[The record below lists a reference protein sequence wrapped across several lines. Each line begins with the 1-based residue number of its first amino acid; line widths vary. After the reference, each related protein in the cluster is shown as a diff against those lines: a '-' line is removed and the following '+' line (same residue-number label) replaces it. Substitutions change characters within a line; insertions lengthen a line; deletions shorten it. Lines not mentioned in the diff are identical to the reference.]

1 MKKILVLV
9 VACLAMLMLA
19 GCSSTETLTPSSLTE
34 VVKGEYLDD
43 EVGVVVLGTP
53 GMLRV
58 GVVNNTDGM
67 VTFDVN
73 RSVVA
78 VYGQTVRLLDG
89 QTRMINSNL
98 AQATYSVAP
107 GTMVTRELY
116 PEMFQGVAFANAT
129 SLTLTLVVDGEDKFV
144 NVPLA
149 CLLVDEDGNVPG
161 EYVGTVS
168 WEGSFWQPLFI
179 GSPTGKM
186 EERLAEEA
194 REQYGPQAM
203 LGSIDYSQE
212 WSAKSLILDFN
223 LLGYVVNAEGEAD
236 VYLPEGV

>member
-9 VACLAMLMLA
+9 MACLAMLMLA
-19 GCSSTETLTPSSLTE
+19 GCSSTEMLKPSSLTE

-43 EVGVVVLGTP
+43 EVGVVVFGTP
-53 GMLRV
+53 GMLHV

-73 RSVVA
+73 RSVA
-78 VYGQTVRLLDG
+78 VVGGEAVRLIDG
-89 QTRMINSNL
+89 ETRMINSNL
-98 AQATYSVAP
+98 AQATYSVVP
-107 GTMVTRELY
+107 GTTVTRQLF
-116 PEMFQGVAFANAT
+116 PEKFQGVAFANAT
-129 SLTLTLVVDGEDKFV
+129 SLTLTLVVGGEDKLV

-149 CLLVDEDGNVPG
+149 YLLVDEDGNVPG

-179 GSPTGKM
+179 GSPTSKM
-186 EERLAEEA
+186 EERLTEEA
-194 REQYGPQAM
+194 YEQYGPQAM
-203 LGSIDYSQE
+203 LGSIDYSQD
-212 WSAKSLILDFN
+212 WSFKSIILYFN

-236 VYLPEGV
+236 VYLPAGV